1 MPHRAIARLHDDLP
15 CFWRRRHDSV
25 VHAWDNRCA
34 MKFVAITIASAV
46 FLG

>member
-1 MPHRAIARLHDDLP
+1 VRLRGFTTISHVSGGATMTLFMCSP
-15 CFWRRRHDSV
+15 C
-25 VHAWDNRCA
+25 DNRCA